1 MFGLDEMVAGMSDGT
16 TMLLV
21 VVVAALLGLR
31 HATDPDH
38 VAAVTTLMAGSGDG
52 SARRGRSLG
61 LAWGSGHAVT
71 LFLFGLPI
79 VLWGRFLPERAQQ
92 LAELTVGLLIVVLA
106 VWLLVRWRRG
116 DFHVHPHDHDGVEHV
131 HVHAHAATPAHA
143 HGHPRGRSNR
153 QAFGIG
159 LLHGV
164 GGSAGVGILIVAAVE
179 SETLAVVSLAILA
192 AFTALSM
199 MLLTTGFGLTLARV
213 SSERTWNRLAPA
225 LGILSL
231 AFGVW
236 YSAGALGWAPYVF

>member
-1 MFGLDEMVAGMSDGT
+1 MLGLDEAVAGMSDGT

-21 VVVAALLGLR
+21 VAVAALLGLR

-38 VAAVTTLMAGSGDG
+38 VAAVTTLMAGAGDRG
-52 SARRGRSLG
+52 ASLGRSLG

-71 LFLFGLPI
+71 LFSLGLPI
-79 VLWGRFLPERAQQ
+79 VLWGRYLPERAQQ
-92 LAELTVGLLIVVLA
+92 LAELSVGLLIVVLA
-106 VWLLVRWRRG
+106 AWLLVRWRRG
-116 DFHVHPHDHDGVEHV
+116 DFHVHPHVHGVVEHV
-131 HVHAHAATPAHA
+131 HVHVHTTSPA
-143 HGHPRGRSNR
+143 HGHAHPRSRSRR

-179 SETLAVVSLAILA
+179 SEALAVAALAILA
-192 AFTALSM
+192 AFTAISM
-199 MLLTTGFGLTLARV
+199 MLLTTGFGLALARV
-213 SSERTWNRLAPA
+213 STDRAWNRLAPA

-236 YSAGALGWAPYVF
+236 YAAGALGWAPYIL